1 MRDRCTSEDSLLLDG
16 VILDPACVVDKGMAV
31 VLAAHDHDLDSRI
44 WSTSSLRAG
53 ADLGDLGVPKL
64 PAGLAESFV

>member
-16 VILDPACVVDKGMAV
+16 VILDPAYVVDKGMAV

-44 WSTSSLRAG
+44 WSTSSLRVG